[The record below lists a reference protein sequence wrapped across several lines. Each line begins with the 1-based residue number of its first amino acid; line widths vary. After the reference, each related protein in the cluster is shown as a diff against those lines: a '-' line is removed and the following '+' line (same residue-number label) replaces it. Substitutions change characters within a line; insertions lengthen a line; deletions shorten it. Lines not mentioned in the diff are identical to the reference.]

1 MTVGRPKKLTP
12 ELMEEARKY
21 LSEMDIS
28 IHTLLPTI
36 EGLAIA
42 LHISRDTVYEWEKE
56 NKDFSDIV
64 NQLRADQGQKLIQ
77 NALLGKYNATI
88 AKLILSGKHGY
99 VEKTETDVTTN
110 GESLNKVN
118 KLSDDELKERLKEY
132 LNRSKGDAK

>member
-1 MTVGRPKKLTP
+1 MTAGRPKKLTP
-12 ELMEEARKY
+12 ELMEEARRY

-42 LHISRDTVYEWEKE
+42 LHISRETVYAWEKE
-56 NKDFSDIV
+56 DKEFSDIV
-64 NQLRADQGQKLIQ
+64 AQLRADQGQKLIQ

-99 VEKTETDVTTN
+99 VEKTETDMTSG
-110 GESLNKVN
+110 GEKFEPVVIYRPE
-118 KLSDDELKERLKEY
+118 KLEDD
-132 LNRSKGDAK
+132 

>member
-12 ELMEEARKY
+12 ELMEEARRY

-42 LHISRDTVYEWEKE
+42 LHISRETVYAWEKE
-56 NKDFSDIV
+56 NNEFSDIV
-64 NQLRADQGQKLIQ
+64 AQLRADQGQKLIQ

-118 KLSDDELKERLKEY
+118 KLSDDELNERLKEY
-132 LNRSKGDAK
+132 LNRSKGDAE

>member
-1 MTVGRPKKLTP
+1 MTAGRPKKLTP

-42 LHISRDTVYEWEKE
+42 LHISRETVYAWEKE
-56 NKDFSDIV
+56 NEEFSDIV
-64 NQLRADQGQKLIQ
+64 AQLRADQGQKLIQ

-118 KLSDDELKERLKEY
+118 KLSDDELNERLKEY

>member
-1 MTVGRPKKLTP
+1 MTAGRPKKLTP

-56 NKDFSDIV
+56 NDEFSDIV
-64 NQLRADQGQKLIQ
+64 AQLRADQGQKLIQ

-110 GESLNKVN
+110 GESLNKLKDFSDEELQARIDEQLRRQ
-118 KLSDDELKERLKEY
+118 KLS
-132 LNRSKGDAK
+132 N